1 MKNIIWPKRLRKGD
15 TVALIAPSSSTDVES
30 VKIAADSIRFL
41 DLYPK
46 IYPSCLCSHGYLSGN
61 DERRVSDLNAAFEDD
76 KVQGI
81 FCLRGGYGAMR
92 LLKHIDYEMISNHP
106 KIFCGYSDITALHT
120 VFNNICGF
128 VTFHA
133 PMPITDYR
141 NMDNFSLLSLKDAI
155 FGNWDCRDAQA
166 PLGMSISSV
175 CGGIASGRLTG
186 GNLSLLASTLGSR
199 FEIDTRDAILFIEE
213 TDEELYKIDRALTA
227 LALAG
232 KFEDCRG
239 ILLGTF
245 SGCSSS
251 NPLQSLTLDEIFNEI
266 FSSLNKPIISNFQCG
281 HSYPQ
286 HTLALGRQI
295 EISADDLNVR
305 FL

>member
-1 MKNIIWPKRLRKGD
+1 MKNIIWPQRLQKGD
-15 TVALIAPSSSTDVES
+15 TVALIAPSSHADAES

-46 IYPSCLCSHGYLSGN
+46 IYPSCFCSHGYLSGN
-61 DERRVSDLNAAFEDD
+61 DERRVSDLNAAFADD
-76 KVQGI
+76 KVKGI

-92 LLKHIDYEMISNHP
+92 LLKHINYEMISMHP
-106 KIFCGYSDITALHT
+106 KVFCGYSDITALHT
-120 VFNNICGF
+120 AFNNICGF

-133 PMPITDYR
+133 PMPITDYA
-141 NMDNFSLLSLKDAI
+141 NMDAFSLLSLKDAI
-155 FGNWDCRDAQA
+155 FGNWDCRDAQTPPGM
-166 PLGMSISSV
+166 PLFSI
-175 CGGIASGRLTG
+175 CGGVASGRLTG
-186 GNLSLLASTLGSR
+186 GNLSLLVSTLGSP

-213 TDEELYKIDRALTA
+213 TDEELYKVDRALTA

-232 KFEDCRG
+232 KFEDCKG
-239 ILLGTF
+239 VILGTF

-251 NPLQSLTLDEIFNEI
+251 NPTHSLTLGEILNEM
-266 FSSLNKPIISNFQCG
+266 FFSLNKPIISNFQCG

-286 HTLALGRQI
+286 HTLALGSRI
-295 EISADDLNVR
+295 EINADDLKVR